1 MPSNPRSL
9 RQRLFPT
16 CHRSILEKFLS
27 DFLPQNISGDV
38 LIVGAGHSPH
48 GQLLGKNCRVTAVDI
63 EPLPGIDIVADIRD
77 LPLEDASFDHV
88 LCIEV
93 LEHIF
98 DTQKALNEMQRVLKP
113 GGSMVITTP
122 FLFHIH
128 GDPNDFVRLSKN
140 YFEEALSQSCE
151 SDAFYFGNRLHVF
164 LDLVTTASKAL
175 APIRLTSHFL
185 TPLSRC
191 LRTTS
196 DAPSGTIVVAKKKM
210 GLKHEI

>member
-27 DFLPQNISGDV
+27 DFLPRNISGDV

-63 EPLPGIDIVADIRD
+63 EPLPGIDIIADIRD
-77 LPLEDASFDHV
+77 LPLEDALFDHV

-93 LEHIF
+93 LEHIY

-140 YFEEALSQSCE
+140 FFEEALSPQFE
-151 SDAFYFGNRLHVF
+151 TDVFQFGHRLHVF
-164 LDLVTTASKAL
+164 LDLITTTSRAL
-175 APIRLTSHFL
+175 VPVRLLSHVV
-185 TPLSRC
+185 TPLGWC
-191 LRTTS
+191 LRSKS
-196 DAPSGTIVVAKKKM
+196 DAPSGTVAIARKR
-210 GLKHEI
+210 